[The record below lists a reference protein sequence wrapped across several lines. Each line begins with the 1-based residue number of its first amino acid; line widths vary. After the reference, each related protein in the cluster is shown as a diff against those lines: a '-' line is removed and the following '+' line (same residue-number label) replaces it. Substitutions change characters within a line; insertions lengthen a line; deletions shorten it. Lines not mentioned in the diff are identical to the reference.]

1 MRIEKRILINSI
13 VFILLLFIPAYFIAY
28 AETIEDESLRSEEI
42 ILAEEADEG
51 FENNSESNLEL
62 TTFPNPIFIEP
73 VFILS
78 PFFFASPFFFP
89 GFIAAPVFINP
100 FFFPFGFSFFTDPFF
115 SSFGFPF
122 FFNCPFFFSPFAFNS
137 FIFFPHHHHHHFHHA
152 HHIAHDNA
160 SKIVKTGVPINE
172 PVINR
177 VNNGIGSTQDLQNQ
191 LKAPGALK
199 TNINPTVDNNSVI
212 NQTDFATE
220 RARKRILPGNNSTF
234 KFGSKVDNNE
244 TDFRLFGGQNST
256 FPLNSS
262 GSNAMTL
269 ENRTH
274 SNNPMKNSGGKL
286 RSYNRDNS
294 STETNNKNGNPM
306 SSNSLFKKNHRS
318 QIGTSNFSSKFRS
331 HSFDRIGRTS
341 IGKMG
346 GSFQRFG
353 RR

>member
-1 MRIEKRILINSI
+1 M
-13 VFILLLFIPAYFIAY
+13 
-28 AETIEDESLRSEEI
+28 
-42 ILAEEADEG
+42 
-51 FENNSESNLEL
+51 
-62 TTFPNPIFIEP
+62 
-73 VFILS
+73 
-78 PFFFASPFFFP
+78 
-89 GFIAAPVFINP
+89 
-100 FFFPFGFSFFTDPFF
+100 
-115 SSFGFPF
+115 
-122 FFNCPFFFSPFAFNS
+122 
-137 FIFFPHHHHHHFHHA
+137 
-152 HHIAHDNA
+152 
-160 SKIVKTGVPINE
+160 VKTGVPINK
-172 PVINR
+172 PLINL
-177 VNNGIGSTQDLQNQ
+177 VNNRIGSTQNLQNQ

-220 RARKRILPGNNSTF
+220 RARKRALPSNNSTF

-244 TDFRLFGGQNST
+244 TGFRLFGNQGHKI
-256 FPLNSS
+256 P
-262 GSNAMTL
+262 SNNGASNTINL
-269 ENRTH
+269 ENRIH
-274 SNNPMKNSGGKL
+274 SYNPVKKSGGKL

-294 STETNNKNGNPM
+294 STKTNNKNGNPM